1 VSGSSEEKTL
11 PASDK
16 KLREARKKGQVP
28 HSREMVTAAVSVASF
43 GYLMLRVPDLAAS
56 FEAGLVSLP
65 DTFDLPFTTA
75 IETVTR
81 RLSIEAFA
89 ALLPLIGLVVIVVVV
104 TNLVVNGGLVVS
116 LHPITPDAGHINP
129 VTGFGRLFRMRNLLE
144 LVKSIIKLAVVIFLV
159 FRLIE
164 GALQASVEIPA
175 CGLSCGIS
183 LLGALLKRLLIIMAG
198 LFLVLGALDIGI
210 QKWLFMRDQ
219 RMTLTEQKRERKDSD
234 GNPEI
239 KKQHRRDRQG
249 GRAKTGL
256 SNANFAIRSATII
269 LAMRYT
275 TTDAPVP
282 VLIARGVESGVD
294 PLLAELRS
302 LGVPI
307 VFNSAAVGS
316 ISPGLKVGEAIS
328 KEMFQPVIACMRE
341 AGVLPQTA

>member
-1 VSGSSEEKTL
+1 VSNSSEEKTL

-28 HSREMVTAAVSVASF
+28 HSREMVTAAVSVVSF
-43 GYLMLRVPDLAAS
+43 GYLMLRAPDLAAS
-56 FEAGLVSLP
+56 FEARLAALP
-65 DTFDLPFTTA
+65 DTYDLPFTTA

-81 RLSIEAFA
+81 QLSVEAFA
-89 ALLPLIGLVVIVVVV
+89 ALLPMIGLVVIVAVV
-104 TNLVVNGGLVVS
+104 TNVVINGGLVVS
-116 LHPITPDAGHINP
+116 LHPITPDANHINP
-129 VTGFGRLFRMRNLLE
+129 VTGFGRMFSMRNVLE

-159 FRLIE
+159 CRLIE

-183 LLGALLKRLLIIMAG
+183 VLGALLKRLLLVMAG

-239 KKQHRRDRQG
+239 KKQHRRGRQAG
-249 GRAKTGL
+249 GAKTGL
-256 SNANFAIRSATII
+256 GNANFAIRSPTVV

-275 TTDAPVP
+275 ITDAPVP
-282 VLIARGVESGVD
+282 VLVARGIESGVE

-307 VFNSAAVGS
+307 VFDSAAVAS
-316 ISPGLKVGEAIS
+316 IAPGLKVGEAIS

-341 AGVLPQTA
+341 AGVLSEN